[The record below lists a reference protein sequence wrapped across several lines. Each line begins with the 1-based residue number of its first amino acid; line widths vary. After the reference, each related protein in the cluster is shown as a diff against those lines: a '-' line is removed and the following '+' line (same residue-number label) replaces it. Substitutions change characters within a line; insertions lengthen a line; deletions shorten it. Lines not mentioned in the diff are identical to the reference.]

1 MNSKGAKVLLHVLMI
16 SLLVTGTLRAQS
28 GGVATLSGAVTNPA
42 GAAVPNAKEESGY
55 RSIARGRNRCHWS
68 VYRTKSD
75 ARRVRSFRIG

>member
-42 GAAVPNAKEESGY
+42 EQPSPTP
-55 RSIARGRNRCHWS
+55 RSLRGIWLPVNRSRPKPMPLVCIP
-68 VYRTKSD
+68 YQ
-75 ARRVRSFRIG
+75 I